1 MEKVNAGIAL
11 KWLGQIKDILKSLF
25 MSVYHTENGSEGYA
39 QTIANGYVGYVMT
52 GKLPDWSTHP
62 LRPKFGS
69 VVYWMRLCE
78 SIIGLQYGRP
88 DMFCLLYNTFTD
100 AVKSGKYK
108 LIMDVDI
115 ETFKAFLEGKGWVS
129 VQYSYPAWAYQLNSK
144 ESGFHQVLIPKCKE
158 LSDYASAMERAVNT
172 VAKAHWMQPVD
183 VLLNIQGGADD
194 GPQNHRNQEYC

>member
-1 MEKVNAGIAL
+1 
-11 KWLGQIKDILKSLF
+11 
-25 MSVYHTENGSEGYA
+25 
-39 QTIANGYVGYVMT
+39 
-52 GKLPDWSTHP
+52 
-62 LRPKFGS
+62 
-69 VVYWMRLCE
+69 
-78 SIIGLQYGRP
+78 
-88 DMFCLLYNTFTD
+88 
-100 AVKSGKYK
+100 
-108 LIMDVDI
+108 MDVDI

>member
-88 DMFCLLYNTFTD
+88 DM
-100 AVKSGKYK
+100 
-108 LIMDVDI
+108 
-115 ETFKAFLEGKGWVS
+115 EWE
-129 VQYSYPAWAYQLNSK
+129 VQ
-144 ESGFHQVLIPKCKE
+144 
-158 LSDYASAMERAVNT
+158 
-172 VAKAHWMQPVD
+172 AHH
-183 VLLNIQGGADD
+183 GCR
-194 GPQNHRNQEYC
+194 HRNFQGIP